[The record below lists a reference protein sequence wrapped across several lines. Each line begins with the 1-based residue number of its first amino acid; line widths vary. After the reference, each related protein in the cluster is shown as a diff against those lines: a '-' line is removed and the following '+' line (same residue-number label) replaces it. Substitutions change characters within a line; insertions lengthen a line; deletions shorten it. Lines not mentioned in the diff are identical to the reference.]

1 MATQV
6 KALFRASVKFGGG
19 GYGKNTARLGCKVP
33 AAICGAKLRDE
44 YFVNSSLRVL
54 ISLDPNTDDKPP
66 LAGMEDEFAT
76 CEITVKV
83 NQYSTND
90 SDITFSMTFGKDE
103 MPAEFLQAVSHSN
116 GSLYILSVTA
126 NEDGSKKSADEDA
139 DDEDETDYEET
150 ENEDE

>member
-6 KALFRASVKFGGG
+6 NALFRASVKFGGG

-44 YFVNSSLRVL
+44 FFVNSSLRVL
-54 ISLDPNTDDKPP
+54 ISLDPNTDDKPA
-66 LAGMEDEFAT
+66 LQGMDDDFAT
-76 CEITVKV
+76 CEMTVKV

-90 SDITFSMTFGKDE
+90 SDITFSMTFGKTD

-116 GSLYILSVTA
+116 GSLYILSVTT
-126 NEDGSKKSADEDA
+126 NEDGKTTEADDVEP
-139 DDEDETDYEET
+139 DDEDSSGD
-150 ENEDE
+150 DE

>member
-1 MATQV
+1 MEMATQV

-33 AAICGAKLRDE
+33 AALCGAKLRDE
-44 YFVNSSLRVL
+44 
-54 ISLDPNTDDKPP
+54 P
-66 LAGMEDEFAT
+66 LTGMDDEFAT

-126 NEDGSKKSADEDA
+126 NEDGSQKSADEDA
-139 DDEDETDYEET
+139 DDEDDTEDEET